1 MSVKQFSAVYCP
13 IEDRIAFSFNTTEGE
28 LYSFILTRALS
39 KSLLEQIELTVE
51 QSFASQHNERSSKLL
66 QEFQKDG
73 LKKQINFEES
83 FDGGA
88 TSPLGADPL
97 LVSHVQLDLKPELV
111 SISLTLVSN
120 QVVGFS
126 VLPVQL
132 QALTLLIEKLAR
144 QAQWQIMA
152 DEPSAAEAVTVA
164 LVSPSSQLH

>member
-28 LYSFILTRALS
+28 LYSFLLTRVIS
-39 KSLLEQIELTVE
+39 KSLLEQSELTVE

-83 FDGGA
+83 FEGGEI
-88 TSPLGADPL
+88 SPLGSNPL
-97 LVSHVQLDLKPELV
+97 LVSHIKLDLKPELV
-111 SISLTLVSN
+111 SISLTLISN
-120 QVVGFS
+120 QVVGFG

-144 QAQWQIMA
+144 QAQWQIIS
-152 DEPSAAEAVTVA
+152 DEPATVDAVIVVSA
-164 LVSPSSQLH
+164 SPSSQLH